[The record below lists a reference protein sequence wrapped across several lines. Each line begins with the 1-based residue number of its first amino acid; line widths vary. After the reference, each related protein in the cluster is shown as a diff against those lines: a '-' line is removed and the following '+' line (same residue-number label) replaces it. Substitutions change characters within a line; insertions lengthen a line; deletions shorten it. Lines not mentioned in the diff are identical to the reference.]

1 MSPESTNADTDA
13 GEWTDLTRPFD
24 ADAEHSLALP
34 DPRVETLGEVGSDG
48 ANVQRVTFPT
58 HSGTHVDAP
67 LHVVAD
73 GATVDETPLSRL
85 VTEGVVV
92 GVDADEARPVD
103 AADLRGFDQVREGDA
118 VLFAFGWAAHAG
130 TDRYHRYP
138 WLSVDLADRMVERA
152 VGLVA
157 MDTLSPDQPRSL
169 RGDADPY
176 PVHRRLL
183 GAGVPVVENLAELGE
198 LVGERVEVVCLP
210 LKLRGGD
217 GAPARVLARRLGD

>member
-1 MSPESTNADTDA
+1 MDDPTP

-34 DPRVETLGEVGSDG
+34 DPRIETLSDVRTDG

-67 LHVVAD
+67 LHVVEG

-85 VTEGVVV
+85 LTEGVVL
-92 GVDADEARPVD
+92 GVDAAEPRPVD
-103 AADLRGFDQVREGDA
+103 ADDLRGFDDLRAGDA
-118 VLFAFGWAAHAG
+118 ALFSFGWAAHAG

-138 WLSVDLADRMVERA
+138 WLSAGLADRLLDRDVA
-152 VGLVA
+152 LVA
-157 MDTLSPDQPRSL
+157 MDTLSPDEPREL
-169 RGDADPY
+169 RGDGDAY

-183 GAGVPVVENLAELGE
+183 GAGVPVVENLADPAG
-198 LVGERVEVVCLP
+198 LVGQRVEVVCLP
-210 LKLRGGD
+210 LALRGGD
-217 GAPARVLARRLGD
+217 GAPARVLARGPGE